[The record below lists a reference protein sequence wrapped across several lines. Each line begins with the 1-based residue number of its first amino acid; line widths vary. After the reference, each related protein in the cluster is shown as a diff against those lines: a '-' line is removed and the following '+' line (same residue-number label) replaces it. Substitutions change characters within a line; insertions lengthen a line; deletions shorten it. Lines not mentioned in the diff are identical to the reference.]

1 MRFYLIRLQVT
12 PSRDKEKVRKE
23 TGGREISP
31 GVVLNPEPIER
42 MKKKETN
49 PHLTKKKINL
59 FEDQN
64 WYTSLCPFSFRH
76 AFSLKNDE
84 IVFKLPIA

>member
-31 GVVLNPEPIER
+31 GVVLNPERSIEAIDR
-42 MKKKETN
+42 ADEKKETN
-49 PHLTKKKINL
+49 PHLTKKKVNCSKNRIGTHLYAL
-59 FEDQN
+59 FLFAMP
-64 WYTSLCPFSFRH
+64 S
-76 AFSLKNDE
+76 A
-84 IVFKLPIA
+84 

>member
-31 GVVLNPEPIER
+31 GVVLNPERSIEATDR
-42 MKKKETN
+42 ADEKK
-49 PHLTKKKINL
+49 
-59 FEDQN
+59 
-64 WYTSLCPFSFRH
+64 R
-76 AFSLKNDE
+76 
-84 IVFKLPIA
+84 KLIHI